1 MTAITRRNI
10 CYNVHNER
18 KAVIKML
25 TPLRERF
32 CLEYAACGNATE
44 AYIKAGFVTKKK
56 SSATVKASQLLKKP
70 EIQAR
75 LQELAAELKQ
85 TKIADVIECQ
95 EILTSIARNKDA
107 DNADR
112 IKAIQTLLKVQGAFV
127 TKINLQTTPIVIS
140 GGEQLED

>member
-1 MTAITRRNI
+1 
-10 CYNVHNER
+10 
-18 KAVIKML
+18 ML

-44 AYIKAGFVTKKK
+44 AYIKAGYANKK

-75 LQELAAELKQ
+75 LQELATELKQ
-85 TKIADVIECQ
+85 TKIADIIECQ
-95 EILTSIARNKDA
+95 EILTSIARNDKA
-107 DNADR
+107 ENADR

-127 TKINLQTTPIVIS
+127 TKITLQTTPIVIA

>member
-1 MTAITRRNI
+1 MLGIRRRNI
-10 CYNVHNER
+10 CYNVHSTR

-44 AYIKAGFVTKKK
+44 AYLKAGFVTNKK

-75 LQELAAELKQ
+75 LKELATELKQ
-85 TKIADVIECQ
+85 TKIADIVECQ
-95 EILTSIARNKDA
+95 EILTSIARNDKA
-107 DNADR
+107 ENADR

-127 TKINLQTTPIVIS
+127 TKINLQTTPIVIA